1 MVNFIDWLIGWYQRN
16 ISAFHPATCRYQPTC
31 SSYMKEAV
39 DRFGV
44 PGILM
49 GLARILRCH
58 PFVKGG
64 FDPVPEHFSL
74 LRNKIK

>member
-1 MVNFIDWLIGWYQRN
+1 MLRLIKWMIGWYQRN
-16 ISAFHPATCRYQPTC
+16 ISAFRPATCRYTPTC
-31 SSYMKEAV
+31 SNYMLEATE
-39 DRFGV
+39 RFGAAGV
-44 PGILM
+44 LM